1 MTASKKIKTIDNKI
15 EQNKVQYNLDRQT
28 ATISA
33 LSSGN
38 VGKYESG
45 EDILLEKK
53 LLEKAVTMKR
63 PECSSLHSELKKET
77 DIAKRLI

>member
-1 MTASKKIKTIDNKI
+1 MTASKKTKTIDSKI

-28 ATISA
+28 ATISG

-38 VGKYESG
+38 FCKYESG

-53 LLEKAVTMKR
+53 LLEKVVTMKR
-63 PECSSLHSELKKET
+63 PECSSLRSELKKEI
-77 DIAKRLI
+77 DIAKRLM